1 MGIMNTKLG
10 RFCAALAVASSVS
23 FAAMPAKADVIQLGF
38 ILDGS
43 GSIGSGNWNTIR
55 TGLAN
60 AINLIPLQG
69 ENTYEISIVQFG
81 SSATAHV
88 SNYVITDAASRT
100 ALSTQVA
107 GIAFQNGGSTN
118 YTLAFNTMTAT
129 LANTI
134 QGADKTYVN
143 FATDGANNSG
153 TNPGGAFAAML
164 AAGVDNVSVE
174 GIGVSA
180 ALKTTLMN
188 EYCHPGPCVDLGVN
202 AANFPNQG
210 FYIGVAN
217 AQGYADAIS
226 NKVRIVTEQNDVPEP
241 QILSLLGLGL
251 LGMTFL
257 RRRKEV

>member
-43 GSIGSGNWNTIR
+43 GSIGSSNWNTIR

-60 AINLIPLQG
+60 AINLIPLSDG
-69 ENTYEISIVQFG
+69 NTYEISVVQFG
-81 SSATAHV
+81 SAATAHV

-107 GIAFQNGGSTN
+107 GIAYQSGGSTN

-134 QGADKTYVN
+134 QGADRTYVN
-143 FATDGANNSG
+143 FATDGAHN
-153 TNPGGAFAAML
+153 TGGAPLTAFANML
-164 AAGVDNVSVE
+164 AAGVDNVSIE
-174 GIGVSA
+174 GIGVTST
-180 ALKTTLMN
+180 LKTTLMN
-188 EYCHPGPCVDLGVN
+188 NYCHPGPCIDLSVGS
-202 AANFPNQG
+202 ANFPDQG

-217 AQGYADAIS
+217 AQGYADAIG
-226 NKVRIVTEQNDVPEP
+226 NKVRIVTGQPVPAP
-241 QILSLLGLGL
+241 QVLSLLGLGL